1 MKRSQQMQQRPRT
14 ALRTT
19 SQACPRRRRG
29 APERKTPTTSV
40 REQIAARAKV
50 ERATWPSPAAA
61 ASEAREEGQ
70 EAGSP
75 SKGSSGV
82 RDQIAAAKAKIE
94 ALRRGERRDKSPP
107 VATDVSHEGA
117 APPAAQVDPAHHPLR
132 APKLK
137 VGKPTLNT
145 AAVPAAASTDREPQA
160 SERRRVGV
168 PKKRVPVGRLH
179 GIPSSSQ
186 ATDRGGSKAS
196 ERGTRGKRRPSRAF
210 EAASNAERWQS
221 GRTVRTIKLYHRPN
235 EEQCHRSPRPP
246 PVQTPACA
254 GFLICKSSSRAIT
267 F

>member
-1 MKRSQQMQQRPRT
+1 MKRVAANCSSGHGRPRQNDV
-14 ALRTT
+14 AGLSASPQR
-19 SQACPRRRRG
+19 SAS
-29 APERKTPTTSV
+29 PERKTPTTSV
-40 REQIAARAKV
+40 REQIAAARAKV
-50 ERATWPSPAAA
+50 EALRRGESPAAA

-107 VATDVSHEGA
+107 VAIDVSHEGA

-196 ERGTRGKRRPSRAF
+196 ERGTRGEATDRP
-210 EAASNAERWQS
+210 
-221 GRTVRTIKLYHRPN
+221 GP
-235 EEQCHRSPRPP
+235 
-246 PVQTPACA
+246 
-254 GFLICKSSSRAIT
+254 
-267 F
+267 